1 MTSELEGL
9 AVAATL
15 VFSRVLGAFAH
26 LDSPWSLLEKGMVT
40 FGVLAICVLRL
51 YMLPLPC
58 YSLGDSFLYA
68 VMVASFLC
76 LACTPN

>member
-15 VFSRVLGAFAH
+15 VFSHVLGAFAR
-26 LDSPWSLLEKGMVT
+26 LDPT
-40 FGVLAICVLRL
+40 FGVLVICVLRFYTL
-51 YMLPLPC
+51 LLPC

-68 VMVASFLC
+68 VTVTSFLC
-76 LACTPN
+76 LACASN